1 MGALIA
7 VAALAA
13 QATGPA
19 ASAPP
24 PSSPPPSSPTS
35 ETSAASQVGSIT
47 YVDLEGGV
55 GYSTNPNLSFE
66 SSSGA
71 AFGRLSVR
79 AVHTRVSARTTTV
92 LSGFAQ
98 AAFYSKTYGTQKS
111 LDLSARHD
119 AAVTEQ
125 LRIFADADLAYD
137 QGGQLD
143 TRILATPPVPLP
155 PGTTVPPVL
164 LPPGSDFL
172 TVTGRT
178 YRAAGHLGAQWAL
191 GPVDSLNLSSG
202 VEHTVFKG
210 FLNDLRYTTIPVTF
224 GYERRI
230 STRTSVGAR
239 VTGQF
244 TDYNGPASSRAITP
258 QVTIQTLLS
267 PRLSFEGAVGA
278 SFVSSDDG
286 VRTVHSTGLS
296 GNASLCSSGEH
307 SQLCAR
313 AAIDQG
319 GTTVAGPARNISL
332 GVDYSRQL
340 DADQTIHFSIGANR
354 YTPVSSFVGPSFQR
368 ATYFRAAADYSRNI
382 GHRLFSGV
390 SLSGR
395 KVAQN
400 GPDPRTDL
408 SASLFLR
415 YRLGDLR

>member
-19 ASAPP
+19 SSAPVPSTP
-24 PSSPPPSSPTS
+24 PAD
-35 ETSAASQVGSIT
+35 TSAASQAGSIT

-66 SSSGA
+66 SNSGA

-111 LDLSARHD
+111 LDLNARHD

-125 LRIFADADLAYD
+125 LHIFGDLDLAYD

-143 TRILATPPVPLP
+143 TRILGTPQVPLP

-172 TVTGRT
+172 TVTGRS

-191 GPVDSLNLSSG
+191 GSVDSINLSSG

-210 FLNDLRYTTIPVTF
+210 FSNDLRYTTVPVTF

-244 TDYNGPASSRAITP
+244 TDYNGPVSSRVITP

-278 SFVSSDDG
+278 SFISTDDG
-286 VRTVHSTGLS
+286 VQTVHSTGLS
-296 GNASLCSSGEH
+296 ANASLCSSGEH

-319 GTTVAGPARNISL
+319 GATVAGPARNMSFD
-332 GVDYSRQL
+332 VDYSRQL
-340 DADQTIHFSIGANR
+340 DADQTIRFSIGANR
-354 YTPVSSFVGPSFQR
+354 YTPVSSVFGPTLQR

-382 GHRLFSGV
+382 GRRLFSGV
-390 SLSGR
+390 NLSGR
-395 KVAQN
+395 KVVRF
-400 GPDPRTDL
+400 GPDPRTDI

>member
-7 VAALAA
+7 AAALAA
-13 QATGPA
+13 QATGSA
-19 ASAPP
+19 SSAPP
-24 PSSPPPSSPTS
+24 PTTSSADTS
-35 ETSAASQVGSIT
+35 VASQVGSIT
-47 YVDLEGGV
+47 YVDLEGGA
-55 GYSTNPNLSFE
+55 GYSTNPNLSFQ
-66 SSSGA
+66 SNSGA
-71 AFGRLSVR
+71 AFGRLSVH

-98 AAFYSKTYGTQKS
+98 ASVYSKTYGTQKS
-111 LDLSARHD
+111 LDLNARHD

-125 LRIFADADLAYD
+125 LHIFGDVDFAYD

-143 TRILATPPVPLP
+143 TRILGTPQVPLP

-172 TVTGRT
+172 TVTGRS

-210 FLNDLRYTTIPVTF
+210 FSNDLRYTTVPVTF

-244 TDYNGPASSRAITP
+244 TDYNGPVSSRVITP

-278 SFVSSDDG
+278 SFVSTDDG
-286 VRTVHSTGLS
+286 VQTVHSTGIS
-296 GNASLCSSGEH
+296 ANASLCSTGEH
-307 SQLCAR
+307 SQFCGR
-313 AAIDQG
+313 AAIDEG
-319 GTTVAGPARNISL
+319 GATVAGPTRNLSFGL
-332 GVDYSRQL
+332 DYSRQL
-340 DADQTIHFSIGANR
+340 DADQTLSFSLDANR
-354 YTPVSSFVGPSFQR
+354 YSPLGTFLEKQFTRV
-368 ATYFRAAADYSRNI
+368 TYFRAAADYSRKI
-382 GHRLFSGV
+382 GHRLFSGLTV
-390 SLSGR
+390 AGR
-395 KVAQN
+395 KIAQN
-400 GPDPRTDL
+400 GPDPRADI

-415 YRLGDLR
+415 YRLGDLK